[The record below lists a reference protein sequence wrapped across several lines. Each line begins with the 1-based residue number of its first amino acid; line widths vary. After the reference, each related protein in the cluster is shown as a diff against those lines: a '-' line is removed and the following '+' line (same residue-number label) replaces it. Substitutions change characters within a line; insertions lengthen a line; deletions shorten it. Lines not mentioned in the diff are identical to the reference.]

1 MRLKWEWFLGGKRM
15 FWAMIILFIISIVGF
30 IFTYI
35 IDPTAWWYLNV
46 QDINSEP
53 VKTISEKY
61 VNDLDINIDKKIIY
75 RFVKYKKYEYDENGE
90 EMIILGTF
98 HVWNDIYYIDISVD
112 VQNTSQLDE
121 VVIHETRHMIVE
133 YLREQDIIDI
143 TRYTEEIARN
153 DNVYY
158 NRLFDSSVYV
168 LKKENE
174 ND

>member
-35 IDPTAWWYLNV
+35 IDPTAWWYLNI

-53 VKTISEKY
+53 VKTISEKH

-90 EMIILGTF
+90 EI
-98 HVWNDIYYIDISVD
+98 
-112 VQNTSQLDE
+112 
-121 VVIHETRHMIVE
+121 
-133 YLREQDIIDI
+133 
-143 TRYTEEIARN
+143 
-153 DNVYY
+153 
-158 NRLFDSSVYV
+158 
-168 LKKENE
+168 
-174 ND
+174 